1 MDLLH
6 HGLQPFDSS
15 GVTAPMATMPP
26 MAPVTWLLLA
36 AACRCRIKV
45 MAQNSRQH
53 KIEAFWI
60 QILELPYGQ

>member
-6 HGLQPFDSS
+6 HGLQPFDSA
-15 GVTAPMATMPP
+15 GATAPTAMMPL
-26 MAPVTWLLLA
+26 MAPVMRLLLA
-36 AACRCRIKV
+36 ATCRCRIKV

-53 KIEAFWI
+53 KIESFWI